1 MYKKNLTIIIVTYN
15 VKSLLKELLESID
28 ESNDKLNKE
37 IFVVDNG
44 NDDTYK
50 LFQNNKKYIYIKN
63 KDNLG
68 FSKANNIAY
77 RRAQGKYIL
86 ILNPDTKIQKDTIDK
101 MYSFM
106 EENKDIVISTCKLS
120 LPSGSLDPSCK
131 RNFPTIKSSLGKI
144 FHLSKI
150 SSKFEGYNIFGE
162 EDVQMDIDACSGAFM
177 FIRKDKIK
185 NKKFLFDESFWAM
198 GEDLDLCLR
207 VKESGGRIVYYPKTS
222 VLHYKGASGGIKDT
236 SQKYTKA
243 DMVVKKR
250 WIRAYRD
257 AMKIFYSKHYKKNHT
272 FITNILVNFGI
283 DIDYIIKI
291 IKLYFL

>member
-15 VKSLLKELLESID
+15 VKSLLEELLESIHK
-28 ESNDKLNKE
+28 SNDKLNKE

-50 LFQNNKKYIYIKN
+50 LFQNSKKYIYIKN

-77 RRAQGKYIL
+77 RRAKGKYIL
-86 ILNPDTKIQKDTIDK
+86 ILNPDTRVQKDTIDK

-106 EENKDIVISTCKLS
+106 ENNKDIVISTCKLL
-120 LPSGSLDPSCK
+120 LPSGDLDPSCK
-131 RNFPTIKSSLGKI
+131 RNFPTIKNSMGKI

-150 SSKFEGYNIFGE
+150 SSKFDGYNISVGE
-162 EDVQMDIDACSGAFM
+162 DTQMDIDACSGAFM
-177 FIRKDKIK
+177 FIRKDKVED
-185 NKKFLFDESFWAM
+185 KKSLFDESFWAM

-207 VKESGGRIVYYPKTS
+207 IKESGGRIVYYPETS

-243 DMVVKKR
+243 DINVKKR

-257 AMKIFYSKHYKKNHT
+257 AMKIFYSKHYKKNHN
-272 FITNILVNFGI
+272 FITNILVNLGI
-283 DIDYIIKI
+283 EVDYIIKI
-291 IKLYFL
+291 IKLRFL